1 MPVASQNHVAFIY
14 YEIGNEQMDGR
25 FDEVKRDSIRNN
37 AAIQ

>member
-1 MPVASQNHVAFIY
+1 MPVTSQNHVEFVC